1 MSTRTTL
8 CKTTLGKGLLCLLCL
23 IAGMV
28 HAATVKPGITLISD
42 NEAVYLGDSV
52 ILEVEAVG
60 LVEPLD
66 VSSLFKDA
74 DLLRETTGTRI
85 AVIDERVVEV
95 KLRRMEFVPRR
106 EGRAFFGPLNGITS
120 QGAVN
125 SNTVIINV
133 LPPAD
138 TDWQPDEDDLQVT
151 MQLTLDNNQIIT
163 ESASADINTPYVGQH
178 MVADIILKHRYP
190 ITEES
195 LTLPSFHGFD
205 VLSEFEER
213 RTVEG
218 QDTDNRWRVI
228 SWRYHLFAQHSGA
241 LTIDGIQWTGSAIR
255 SRTQRAAFDRKTP
268 DQQIQ
273 IKAAASVSDWWLP
286 ATGVSLVDDWSK
298 DPRELSAGDEILRT
312 ITLTANGVLASHLP
326 DVVPLESRALST
338 TLIKQTRTE
347 QLTGNSPE
355 ATATFTF
362 RMVAQSPIP
371 VFLDTVRVVWHDTT
385 RDTAEEAIIPAR
397 RINVGLPD
405 RADLL
410 ADIAL
415 NDHWW
420 SAVML
425 KLRGSGAN
433 FPYWAIT
440 LFVLS
445 LFASLLWLRE
455 WRAKRAIGQLTRS
468 GLAARVLPEL

>member
-8 CKTTLGKGLLCLLCL
+8 CKPTLGKGLLCLLCL

-106 EGRAFFGPLNGITS
+106 EGRAFFGPLNGITL

-138 TDWQPDEDDLQVT
+138 TDWQPDADDLQVT

-190 ITEES
+190 IT
-195 LTLPSFHGFD
+195 
-205 VLSEFEER
+205 
-213 RTVEG
+213 
-218 QDTDNRWRVI
+218 
-228 SWRYHLFAQHSGA
+228 
-241 LTIDGIQWTGSAIR
+241 
-255 SRTQRAAFDRKTP
+255 
-268 DQQIQ
+268 
-273 IKAAASVSDWWLP
+273 
-286 ATGVSLVDDWSK
+286 
-298 DPRELSAGDEILRT
+298 
-312 ITLTANGVLASHLP
+312 
-326 DVVPLESRALST
+326 
-338 TLIKQTRTE
+338 
-347 QLTGNSPE
+347 
-355 ATATFTF
+355 
-362 RMVAQSPIP
+362 
-371 VFLDTVRVVWHDTT
+371 
-385 RDTAEEAIIPAR
+385 
-397 RINVGLPD
+397 
-405 RADLL
+405 
-410 ADIAL
+410 
-415 NDHWW
+415 
-420 SAVML
+420 
-425 KLRGSGAN
+425 
-433 FPYWAIT
+433 
-440 LFVLS
+440 
-445 LFASLLWLRE
+445 
-455 WRAKRAIGQLTRS
+455 
-468 GLAARVLPEL
+468 